1 MARRYVDGRRFKVP
15 PCLDREVKSD
25 SFWGKIRITCLNGR
39 GSKMETEAGREHEAS
54 EIPRAVRRSVA
65 QKEGGVYQ
73 AGQVDV
79 NGVTVTE
86 MGVEV

>member
-1 MARRYVDGRRFKVP
+1 
-15 PCLDREVKSD
+15 
-25 SFWGKIRITCLNGR
+25 
-39 GSKMETEAGREHEAS
+39 
-54 EIPRAVRRSVA
+54 VRRSVA